1 MTDLAHRPAVVTTP
15 GDGQGDHPDPAP
27 VDGLVRPVVRESSR
41 RRRSTGIGLR
51 VILPLVI
58 FGLWWLL
65 TGTGVVGPTVLS
77 SPLVTWKTMVD
88 LFAHQDLVGDIG
100 ISLGRA
106 AAGLA
111 IGGAIGLVLG
121 IATGLWRLGEELLDS
136 SLQMLRTVPFP
147 AVIFLFIVWFGIG
160 ETAKVALIALAT
172 LFPMYLNTSNGVR
185 NVDRKVVEA
194 ARSFGLRGW
203 RLVRQVVIPLAMP
216 SILTGLRFS
225 AGISVIALV
234 FAETINANQG
244 IGALASQASALQNT
258 PVLVVCILLYAALGI
273 FVDLMVRLLE
283 RSVMPWRRHLAVR

>member
-1 MTDLAHRPAVVTTP
+1 MTDVAHRPRVVAA
-15 GDGQGDHPDPAP
+15 PAEATHDESGP
-27 VDGLVRPVVRESSR
+27 VEGLVRPIVKHSGRRGRSR
-41 RRRSTGIGLR
+41 TLGLR
-51 VILPLVI
+51 IILPLVI

-65 TGTGVVGPTVLS
+65 TGSGVIGPTTLS
-77 SPLVTWKTMVD
+77 SPLVTWKSMIS
-88 LFAHQDLVGDIG
+88 LFAHQNLLGDIG

-106 AAGLA
+106 AIGLA
-111 IGGAIGLVLG
+111 IGGTIGLLLG
-121 IATGLWRLGEELLDS
+121 IVTGLWSLGEELLDS

-194 ARSFGLRGW
+194 ARSFGLRG
-203 RLVRQVVIPLAMP
+203 RALVRQVVIPLAMP

-225 AGISVIALV
+225 AGISIIALV

-258 PVLVVCILLYAALGI
+258 PVLVVCIIVYALLGI
-273 FVDLMVRLLE
+273 LVDLLVRLLE
-283 RSVMPWRRHLAVR
+283 RSTMPWRRHLAVR